1 MKKNNIIIATVV
13 IMIAI
18 FAIATYVYNTKQ
30 VEQKTNLATQNSSAL
45 IAEHSPRKGNPH
57 AKVTIVEF
65 VDPACETCKD
75 FHPIIK
81 DLLKKYPAKINVVI
95 RYAPFHQGSDQMVG
109 ILEAARKQD
118 KFWDT
123 LDLMFETQ
131 SSWAIHHQARP
142 DLFWNIL
149 KKSKI
154 LDLARLQQDMN
165 DPAIGKVI
173 QKDLAD
179 GKTLG
184 ANKTPTFFVNG
195 KPLPSFGYNQFMD
208 LVNSELAANY

>member
-1 MKKNNIIIATVV
+1 MKKNHIIIVTLLILVT
-13 IMIAI
+13 I
-18 FAIATYVYNTKQ
+18 FALATYFYNAKQ
-30 VEQKTNLATQNSSAL
+30 VETKNQLAAQNTSAL
-45 IAEHSPRKGNPH
+45 IADHSPRKGNPH

-65 VDPACETCKD
+65 VDPACETCKT

-95 RYAPFHQGSDQMVG
+95 RYAPFHQGSDQMVA
-109 ILEAARKQD
+109 ILEAARKQG

-123 LDLMFETQ
+123 LDLMFDTQ
-131 SSWAIHHQARP
+131 ASWAIHHQARP
-142 DLFWNIL
+142 DLFWKIL
-149 KKSKI
+149 QKANL

-165 DPAIGKVI
+165 DPTIAKVI

-179 GKTLG
+179 GQALG

-195 KPLPSFGYNQFMD
+195 KPLPSFGYQQLMN
-208 LVNSELAANY
+208 LVNSELATNY

>member
-1 MKKNNIIIATVV
+1 MKKNHIIIATVLTMV
-13 IMIAI
+13 TV
-18 FAIATYVYNTKQ
+18 FALATYFYNAKQ
-30 VEQKTNLATQNSSAL
+30 VETKNQLAAQNTSAL
-45 IAEHSPRKGNPH
+45 IAEHSPKKGNPH

-81 DLLKKYPAKINVVI
+81 DLLKKYPAKINLVI
-95 RYAPFHQGSDQMVG
+95 RYAPFHQGSDQMVA

-118 KFWDT
+118 KFWET
-123 LDLMFETQ
+123 LDLMFDTQ
-131 SSWAIHHQARP
+131 SSWAIHHKARP

-149 KKSKI
+149 KKSNL

-165 DPAIGKVI
+165 DPNIAKII

-179 GKTLG
+179 GQTLG

-195 KPLPSFGYNQFMD
+195 KPLPRFGYQPLMD
-208 LVNSELAANY
+208 LVNSELAAHY

>member
-13 IMIAI
+13 IMIAV
-18 FAIATYVYNTKQ
+18 FALASYIYNTNQ
-30 VEQKTNLATQNSSAL
+30 IETKTNLASQNSSAL
-45 IAEHSPRKGNPH
+45 IAEHSPLKGNPR

-81 DLLKKYPAKINVVI
+81 DLLKKYPAKINLVI
-95 RYAPFHQGSDQMVG
+95 RYAPFHQGSDQMVA

-123 LDLMFETQ
+123 LDLMFDTQ
-131 SSWAIHHQARP
+131 ASWAIHHKANP
-142 DLFWNIL
+142 DLFLKIL
-149 KKSKI
+149 KKSNL
-154 LDLARLQQDMN
+154 LDLARLKQDMN
-165 DPAIGKVI
+165 DPAIAKVI
-173 QKDLAD
+173 QQDLAD
-179 GKTLG
+179 GQTLG

-195 KPLPSFGYNQFMD
+195 KPLPSFGYNQLMD
-208 LVNSELAANY
+208 LVNSELAASY

>member
-1 MKKNNIIIATVV
+1 MKKNHIIIATVV
-13 IMIAI
+13 IMVTV
-18 FAIATYVYNTKQ
+18 FALATYFYSAKQ
-30 VEQKTNLATQNSSAL
+30 VENKNQLAAQNTSAF

-81 DLLKKYPAKINVVI
+81 KILKKHPSKINLVI
-95 RYAPFHQGSDQMVG
+95 RYAPFHQGSDQMVA

-118 KFWDT
+118 KFWET
-123 LDLMFETQ
+123 FDLMFETQ
-131 SSWAIHHQARP
+131 SKWAIRHQARP

-149 KKSKI
+149 KKSKL

-165 DPAIGKVI
+165 DPAIAKVI

-179 GKTLG
+179 GQALG

-195 KPLPSFGYNQFMD
+195 KPLPRFGYKQLMD

>member
-1 MKKNNIIIATVV
+1 MKKNHIIIVTLLILVT
-13 IMIAI
+13 I
-18 FAIATYVYNTKQ
+18 FALATYFYSAKQ
-30 VEQKTNLATQNSSAL
+30 VETKNQLAAQNTSAL
-45 IAEHSPRKGNPH
+45 IADHSPRKGNPH

-65 VDPACETCKD
+65 VDPACETCKT

-95 RYAPFHQGSDQMVG
+95 RYAPFHQGSDQMVA
-109 ILEAARKQD
+109 ILEAARKQG

-123 LDLMFETQ
+123 LDLMFDTQ
-131 SSWAIHHQARP
+131 ASWAIHHQARP
-142 DLFWNIL
+142 DLFW
-149 KKSKI
+149 KI
-154 LDLARLQQDMN
+154 LQKADLLDLTRLQQDMN
-165 DPAIGKVI
+165 DPTIAKVI

-179 GKTLG
+179 GQALG

-195 KPLPSFGYNQFMD
+195 KPLPSFGYQQLMN